1 MEKLNIFSFKE
12 EVFVDCNGNGPYD
25 NLFPKLK
32 RFTDSKEL
40 PDKYII
46 NLNTWELKNDNFLDI
61 LSKNKRLVDDLR
73 NKKAKILINRIGEF
87 DSFSN
92 GKIIGEEYERLF
104 TFLEKLNVPKTNIL
118 YCNFNYL
125 VEEAFYNTEI
135 KVKYHNFTKFNLY
148 NLNKD
153 KKDSMLEY
161 FNLQKK
167 KLRGNYYL
175 SYNHHPKPHRKHIVE
190 FLQTYDVKS
199 LLSASWKNLVL
210 DGINDIENWTENNKT
225 LYYYHNRDHF
235 FDSYFSIITESHFA
249 DSTGSLNMGFTEKT
263 WKPII
268 NFHPF
273 YMVGAKNSLVNL
285 RKSGFETFTE
295 LIDERY
301 DNLESGCS
309 VSDSPRLD
317 YICDDLKKVFS
328 KSIYELND
336 IYYSM
341 EEKVVHNFQ
350 HFFRLCET
358 EINEFEDYLINFCN
372 S

>member
-1 MEKLNIFSFKE
+1 MEKLNIFSFNE
-12 EVFVDCNGNGPYD
+12 EVFIDCNGNGPYD

-32 RFTDSKEL
+32 RFTDGEEL

-46 NLNTWELKNDNFLDI
+46 NLSTWELKNDNFLDI
-61 LSKNKRLVDDLR
+61 LSKNKRLVDDLKDK
-73 NKKAKILINRIGEF
+73 NAKILINRIGEF

-92 GKIIGEEYERLF
+92 GNILGEEYERLF
-104 TFLEKLNVPKTNIL
+104 IFLEKLGVPKTNIL

-125 VEEAFYNTEI
+125 VDNAFYNTEI
-135 KVKYHNFTKFNLY
+135 KVKYHNFTRFNLY
-148 NLNKD
+148 NINKD
-153 KKDSMLEY
+153 KKDLMLEY
-161 FNLQKK
+161 FNKQKK
-167 KLRGNYYL
+167 RLRENYYL
-175 SYNHHPKPHRKHIVE
+175 SYNHQGKPHRKSIVE
-190 FLQTYDVKS
+190 FLQTSNVKG

-210 DGINDIENWTENNKT
+210 DGTNDKENWTGNNSN
-225 LYYYHNRDHF
+225 LYYYHNREHF
-235 FDSYFSIITESHFA
+235 FNSYFSIITESHFA
-249 DSTGSLNMGFTEKT
+249 DTPGSLNLAFTEKT

-301 DNLESGCS
+301 DNLESNSALG
-309 VSDSPRLD
+309 SPRLQH
-317 YICDDLKKVFS
+317 ICDDLKKVFS

-350 HFFRLCET
+350 HFFKLCET
-358 EINEFEDYLINFCN
+358 EINEFENYLINFCN